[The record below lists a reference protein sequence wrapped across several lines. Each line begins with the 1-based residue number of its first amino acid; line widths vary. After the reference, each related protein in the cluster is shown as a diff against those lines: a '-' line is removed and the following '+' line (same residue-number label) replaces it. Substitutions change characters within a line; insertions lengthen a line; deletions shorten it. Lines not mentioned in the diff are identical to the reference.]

1 MSSAKLASCLSI
13 LFTIS
18 GTLACAVET
27 DNWREFVSKDGSFRV
42 LLPNKPT
49 HFEQSEPLEE
59 SGDEERSVCI
69 AGLKHHR
76 AVASFL
82 ATSVRKPQAYLRKYT
97 AQQRIDRVFD
107 ATMSDSRQNFPN
119 AKIKVERNSRTV
131 DQQRAV
137 YWKIVVTDKETWLE
151 LQTVAFYVEDV
162 FYAAEVIHFSSD
174 SSRATTQGDIDKFF
188 GSFAV
193 RTKNVL
199 AKADGSNK

>member
-1 MSSAKLASCLSI
+1 MSSAKLARCLTI

-18 GTLACAVET
+18 GTSACAVET
-27 DNWREFVSKDGSFRV
+27 DNWREFVCKSGSFHV

-59 SGDEERSVCI
+59 SGDEERSVCV

-82 ATSVRKPQAYLRKYT
+82 VTSVKKPQAYLQKYT

-119 AKIKVERNSRTV
+119 AMIKVERNSRMV
-131 DQQRAV
+131 NRQRAA
-137 YWKIVVTDKETWLE
+137 YWKIVVTDEETWLE
-151 LQTVAFYVEDV
+151 LQIVAFYVDDV

-188 GSFAV
+188 GSFSLQ
-193 RTKNVL
+193 TKNVL
-199 AKADGSNK
+199 AQADGSNE